1 MHYRFPISGGVAER
15 VTASRCPKSMGGNP
29 PVPSTL
35 HLKRSRK
42 YFWDDIKKFGMFW
55 DDCYWLFEQM
65 ADNTTKVIHIGP
77 SKTTR
82 FVIYDMKPPTFT
94 IAYHRLNIQLC
105 SWPLL
110 SKQKKIR
117 GFRKCKVHCCNF
129 KGFKVTN
136 LQSSASPGFEPG
148 TPAWASFPMISGS
161 RGGPGFESQRS
172 RTLKIGNFEALE
184 VTAMYFTFSETS
196 HLPLIG

>member
-1 MHYRFPISGGVAER
+1 MYDYIPGTLFVWVQRNLRLQIIRLNFKPSFFTKILISYTLLLHVWKSAPTVWNLNKAMIHTCL
-15 VTASRCPKSMGGNP
+15 VTPLN
-29 PVPSTL
+29 
-35 HLKRSRK
+35 
-42 YFWDDIKKFGMFW
+42 
-55 DDCYWLFEQM
+55 
-65 ADNTTKVIHIGP
+65 IGP

-82 FVIYDMKPPTFT
+82 FIIYDMKPPTFT

-148 TPAWASFPMISGS
+148 TPAWATYHRKTSS
-161 RGGPGFESQRS
+161 RGGPGFESWRS
-172 RTLKIGNFEALE
+172 RTLKIGNFESLE
-184 VTAMYFTFSETS
+184 VTTMYFTFSETF
-196 HLPLIG
+196 HLPLYG

>member
-1 MHYRFPISGGVAER
+1 MA
-15 VTASRCPKSMGGNP
+15 
-29 PVPSTL
+29 
-35 HLKRSRK
+35 
-42 YFWDDIKKFGMFW
+42 KKW
-55 DDCYWLFEQM
+55 ETIQLY
-65 ADNTTKVIHIGP
+65 IHIGP

-117 GFRKCKVHCCNF
+117 GFRKWKVHCCNF

-136 LQSSASPGFEPG
+136 LKVWLLRDSNPRPPHEPLVIGKLAHAGVPGSNPG
-148 TPAWASFPMISGS
+148 EAQLW
-161 RGGPGFESQRS
+161 RLV
-172 RTLKIGNFEALE
+172 TLKLQQCTLHFWK
-184 VTAMYFTFSETS
+184 
-196 HLPLIG
+196 PLIFFCLDKRGQGHSYFLSKKPFSIYQVSLKSL